1 MKVRNINMGWT
12 SYHATHYKKGAVD
25 RKAECDAYFMEGL
38 NRGWYDILKS
48 SMVGSVY
55 YAAVKP
61 LKKYSYNDE
70 NSEKV
75 IVDIP
80 INEQQVFGAVF
91 LTSTDSKSYFN
102 FSYKD
107 MDETVGPCYYDC
119 PKGILDLLT
128 PTDSEWANNWRTK
141 CREKLEKK
149 KNPNALSKL
158 PVGSIIQI
166 TMPFDTIYFREGDI
180 VKLRKDRS
188 VRSNRTTWYVI
199 QRAIRFTAGLMKQL
213 EEHYEVIKR
222 GDE

>member
-1 MKVRNINMGWT
+1 MGWT

-38 NRGWYDILKS
+38 NRGCYDILKS

-61 LKKYSYNDE
+61 LKRYSKDDDGN
-70 NSEKV
+70 KIV
-75 IVDIP
+75 VDIP
-80 INEQQVFGAVF
+80 IKEQQVFAAIF
-91 LTSTDSKSYFN
+91 LTSTDNKDYFN

-107 MDETVGPCYYDC
+107 MDETMGPYKYDC
-119 PKGILDLLT
+119 PKGILNLLT
-128 PTDSEWANNWRTK
+128 PTDNEYANNWRAK
-141 CREKLEKK
+141 CREQLEKK

-166 TMPFDTIYFREGDI
+166 TMPFDTTYFREGDI

-213 EEHYEVIKR
+213 EGHYEVIKR